1 MSENTSAQLLLGRNT
16 PVVEAYSPQIL
27 FPIPRS
33 DARSTLGLSSELP
46 FYGADLWHAYELSWL
61 NSKGWPVARVG
72 RFVVPADSPCIVES
86 KSFKLYLNSLN
97 SMRFE
102 SDAAARAL
110 IEADVAAIAGAP
122 VSLSLHLVSDPVL
135 AGATLRGTCLD
146 ELGACDSET
155 DAIASAVEPSLNML
169 RVGESVVEEE
179 LYCNLLRSLC
189 PVTGQPDWAT
199 LWIHYR
205 GFALDQA
212 SLLRYIIAYRQH
224 QEYHE
229 QCVERIFTD
238 LSHVCAPDFLHVQA
252 YYTRRG
258 GMDINPFRS
267 TDPLAQPRAR
277 LNRQ

>member
-1 MSENTSAQLLLGRNT
+1 MSKSTNSQLLLGKNT
-16 PVVEAYSPQIL
+16 PVVEVYTPQIL
-27 FPIPRS
+27 FPISRS
-33 DARSTLGLSSELP
+33 EARSTLGLSSELP

-61 NSKGWPVARVG
+61 SSKGWPVARVG
-72 RFVVPADSPCIVES
+72 RFVVPADSPYIVES

-102 SDAAARAL
+102 SETAAQAL
-110 IEADVAAIAGAP
+110 IEADVSAIAGAP
-122 VSLSLHLVSDPVL
+122 VSLSLHVVADPVL
-135 AGATLRGTCLD
+135 AGATLQGICLD
-146 ELGACDSET
+146 DLDACDTEA
-155 DAIASAVEPSLNML
+155 DAIAIEPNLSML
-169 RVGESVVEEE
+169 KVCESVVEQA

-199 LWIHYR
+199 VWVHYR
-205 GFALDQA
+205 GLELDQA
-212 SLLRYIIAYRQH
+212 SLLRYIISYRQH

-238 LSHVCAPDFLHVQA
+238 LSQVCAPEFLHVQA

-267 TDPLAQPRAR
+267 TDPLAQPKAR